1 MNALGNRQGAG
12 NAAIA
17 NHISWCADCREQVTE
32 ARKTAALLH
41 SLGHGTMSDDCLS
54 DDAIAEFADNRSTRV
69 PPEAL
74 SHISECAYCRS
85 RLAATARLLADH
97 AIASEIGAVQ
107 SDTSAR
113 QTARQRWSR
122 STVIAS
128 GSLVAAAAAAIVLLA
143 PIRNFSKNPGND
155 ITAHRE
161 VAITTTAAPRI
172 LSPLNAATLSDSLRW
187 TAIPEADLYR
197 VRVWDQEGTVVW
209 STETHATAL
218 PLPSVIQIGKS
229 YLWEVGARTGW
240 DRWVSSD
247 FVEFTASARQPH

>member
-1 MNALGNRQGAG
+1 MLG

-17 NHISWCADCREQVTE
+17 NHIASCADCREQISET
-32 ARKTAALLH
+32 RKTAALLH
-41 SLGHGTMSDDCLS
+41 SLGPRVMSDDCLS
-54 DDAIAEFADNRSTRV
+54 DDAIAEFADNRSSRV
-69 PPEAL
+69 SPEAL
-74 SHISECAYCRS
+74 GHISECGYCRS
-85 RLAATARLLADH
+85 RLAATARLLDDH
-97 AIASEIGAVQ
+97 AIASELGALQ
-107 SDTSAR
+107 SDSRGR
-113 QTARQRWSR
+113 QTALQMWSR
-122 STVIAS
+122 RRLIAA
-128 GSLVAAAAAAIVLLA
+128 GSLVAAAAAAIVLVA
-143 PIRNFSKNPGND
+143 PVRNFSKGLGND
-155 ITAHRE
+155 IAAHRE

-187 TAIPEADLYR
+187 TSIPEADLYR

-218 PLPSVIQIGKS
+218 PLPSVVQPGKS